1 MAILKKEIGV
11 LERALASSTTC
22 EDTSNYIRGMHITCG
37 RPAVTTVYHER
48 DRKSYAM
55 CEMCADH
62 NINNRDGQEV
72 EDIRGSH

>member
-11 LERALASSTTC
+11 DGIALATSGTC
-22 EDTSNYIRGMHITCG
+22 EETSDYIRGMHITCG
-37 RPAVTTVYHER
+37 RPAVTTVYHKH

-62 NINNRDGQEV
+62 NINNRGGQEV
-72 EDIRGSH
+72 EDIHGS